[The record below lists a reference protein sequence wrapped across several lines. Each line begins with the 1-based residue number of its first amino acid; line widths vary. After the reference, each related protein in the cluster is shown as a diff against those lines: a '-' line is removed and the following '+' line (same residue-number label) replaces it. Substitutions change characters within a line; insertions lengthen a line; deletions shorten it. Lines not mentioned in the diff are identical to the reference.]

1 MPKRKLPKEH
11 CYFAENLKRLRLNAN
26 LTQAYVAEQIGVERT
41 TYTKWELGDSEPS
54 FYCLSKLIELLNE
67 VGNEKVDYNKMFGKP
82 N

>member
-11 CYFAENLKRLRLNAN
+11 CYFSENLKRLRLNAN

-41 TYTKWELGDSEPS
+41 TYTHWELGDTQPS
-54 FYCLSKLIELLNE
+54 FYCLSKLIELFNE
-67 VGNEKVDYNKMFGKP
+67 VGNEKVDYNRMFSKA